1 MRPARLAAAG
11 LAVAGAALTPSPAM
25 AQDSPVRVA
34 IGNFAS
40 QQSCTLYAVTSG
52 SEALVYDRRGAVAA
66 DAYGYAAA
74 SRATLAW
81 ARQWRTE
88 LVRDCVSHFP
98 ALRNSIVTALA
109 ASGRVTVVPAG
120 TRGALV
126 LNGRVSDVGV
136 TNSSVS
142 AGSFDRSANNA
153 TLTVEFSLAGPGGG
167 TTFGASVI
175 KSLTFADRLDAG
187 GVSYSQSQS
196 DGATYARLQREL
208 SMAVSRAVA
217 FHFSPLRVVA
227 NAGQRL
233 RVNYGAPLVPLGS
246 AVTVDAGPA
255 VGMIRANV
263 VAAGAGF
270 ADLESEGGAD
280 LSAVRLGS
288 VATFSEPEDPASS
301 GRVIPR
307 TDLPF

>member
-1 MRPARLAAAG
+1 MTPARLAAAG
-11 LAVAGAALTPSPAM
+11 LALAAAPAI
-25 AQDSPVRVA
+25 AEDAPVRVA
-34 IGNFAS
+34 IGDFTS

-98 ALRNSIVTALA
+98 ALRNSIVAALA
-109 ASGRVTVVPAG
+109 ASGRVTVVPPG

-136 TNSSVS
+136 TSNSVS
-142 AGSFDRSANNA
+142 AASFDRAADTA
-153 TLTVEFSLAGPGGG
+153 TLTVEFSLAGRGG
-167 TTFGASVI
+167 TSFGGSAIKNVTFGE
-175 KSLTFADRLDAG
+175 RLDAG
-187 GVSYSQSQS
+187 GVSYRQGQS

-208 SMAVSRAVA
+208 SLAVSRAIA

-233 RVNYGAPLVPLGS
+233 RVNYGAPLLPLGA

-255 VGMIRANV
+255 MGMIRTNV

-270 ADLESEGGAD
+270 ADVESEGGID
-280 LSAVRLGS
+280 LSAVPPGS
-288 VATFSEPEDPASS
+288 LATFAEPEDPAANA
-301 GRVIPR
+301 RRLPR
-307 TDLPF
+307 TELPF

>member
-1 MRPARLAAAG
+1 MTPARLAAA
-11 LAVAGAALTPSPAM
+11 LLTLAGAALNPSPAA
-25 AQDSPVRVA
+25 AQDGPVRVA
-34 IGNFAS
+34 IGNFTS

-52 SEALVYDRRGAVAA
+52 SEALLYNRRGAVAA

-74 SRATLAW
+74 SSTTLAW

-98 ALRNSIVTALA
+98 ALRNSLIAALA

-136 TNSSVS
+136 TSSSVS

-153 TLTVEFSLAGPGGG
+153 TLTVEFSLAGRGGVS
-167 TTFGASVI
+167 FGGSAI
-175 KSLTFADRLDAG
+175 KSLTFGDRLDAG

-208 SMAVSRAVA
+208 SLAVSRAIA

-227 NAGQRL
+227 NSGQRL
-233 RVNYGAPLVPLGS
+233 RVNYGASLLPLGA

-255 VGMIRANV
+255 AGMIRANV
-263 VAAGAGF
+263 VAAGADF

-280 LSAVRLGS
+280 LSAVRPGS
-288 VATFSEPEDPASS
+288 VATFSEPEDPRSNA
-301 GRVIPR
+301 RVLPR
-307 TDLPF
+307 TELPF